1 MWKWNTLRGA
11 SNAHMLSLYSLICT
25 FSFVFSII
33 LWNRVVVCSHMT
45 DAVIVLLIH
54 VQYMCWC
61 CFDLV
66 VGPLKLRI
74 IMPGL
79 RKTQLAARDRVA
91 NGTPMPMKRGRMTDK
106 ENVDPQGIQTPK
118 GTREV
123 TGLCVEAGNSV
134 KAGVCSVTNSIISA
148 GFIQTPSPRER
159 QGLAPTPETSPQ
171 LEIACRTCNSILFAQ
186 NGPGCGVL
194 LSSSHSFNVL

>member
-1 MWKWNTLRGA
+1 
-11 SNAHMLSLYSLICT
+11 
-25 FSFVFSII
+25 
-33 LWNRVVVCSHMT
+33 
-45 DAVIVLLIH
+45 
-54 VQYMCWC
+54 
-61 CFDLV
+61 
-66 VGPLKLRI
+66 
-74 IMPGL
+74 MPGL

-134 KAGVCSVTNSIISA
+134 KAGACSVTNSIISA

-159 QGLAPTPETSPQ
+159 QGLAPTPETSSQ

-194 LSSSHSFNVL
+194 LSSSHSFNVCKLCFPSPRYAIRTEARTDGQYFPGDFEQHCVEICRLAYPVRKQ